1 MLRSRGLLQGAIL
14 KLGTEG
20 PVDGISISDITQRAG
35 VSRSTFYDHYT
46 DKETLL
52 ADAIERQALDA
63 GVSLRTEGLDDGLP
77 DTPPQFL
84 IDYLQHISDHAQL
97 YRNVL
102 GAHGSAAVHARLGR
116 SFATILVEGIG
127 LLDEHAPTPAPV
139 PAAVDAAALA
149 GAMLAVITYWLD
161 QLPQTPT
168 PDVAG
173 WIWEIITRERTTSS
187 TPSHC
192 TGRQAI
198 DDQLHRGP

>member
-1 MLRSRGLLQGAIL
+1 MNREQTAPRKPAPDDARVLRSRGLLQDAIL

-63 GVSLRTEGLDDGLP
+63 GVSLRAGGLDEGLP
-77 DTPPQFL
+77 DQPPPFL
-84 IDYLQHISDHAQL
+84 VDYLQHIYDHAQL

-102 GAHGSAAVHARLGR
+102 GAHGSAAVHARLGQ
-116 SFATILVEGIG
+116 SFAIILVEGIG
-127 LLDEHAPTPAPV
+127 LLDEHTTTPAPTPAPV

-149 GAMLAVITYWLD
+149 GAMLAVIAYWLD
-161 QLPQTPT
+161 QLPHTPT

-173 WIWEIITRERTTSS
+173 WIWEIITRE
-187 TPSHC
+187 
-192 TGRQAI
+192 
-198 DDQLHRGP
+198 